1 MKMDWHLP
9 NKILEV
15 MGTKT
20 PTVISI
26 MKVN

>member
-1 MKMDWHLP
+1 MKMDWHLQ
-9 NKILEV
+9 NKILEETA
-15 MGTKT
+15 TKT